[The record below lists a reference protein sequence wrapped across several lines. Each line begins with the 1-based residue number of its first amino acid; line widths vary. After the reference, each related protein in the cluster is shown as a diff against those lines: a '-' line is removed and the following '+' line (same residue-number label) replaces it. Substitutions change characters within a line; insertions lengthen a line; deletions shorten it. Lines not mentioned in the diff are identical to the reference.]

1 MLAATLGMSVRQLL
15 VEIDSEE
22 LAEWYAYHQ
31 RWPLPD
37 PWQQT
42 ARICQTVCAA
52 SGNYKRVPQAKSFVP
67 AVVSPRQTTEQMVAE
82 LSKLTQAKKSG
93 D

>member
-15 VEIDSEE
+15 VEVDSEE

-52 SGNYKRVPQAKSFVP
+52 SGNYKRVPPGKSFIP
-67 AVVSPRQTTEQMVAE
+67 AAVSPRQTSEQMIAE
-82 LSKLTQAKKSG
+82 LSKLQQAVKSG